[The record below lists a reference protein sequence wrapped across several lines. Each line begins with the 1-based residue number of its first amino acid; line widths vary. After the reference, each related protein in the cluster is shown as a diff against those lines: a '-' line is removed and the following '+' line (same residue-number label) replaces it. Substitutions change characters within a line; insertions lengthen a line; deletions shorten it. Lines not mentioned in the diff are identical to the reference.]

1 MTTDDLTLTP
11 TSPLPAEP
19 LRVRPQQARSREKVD
34 RILDAAAVLMAEEG
48 LGQVTST
55 RIAREAGLPPAT
67 VYHYFKD
74 RDAIL
79 MALAGRTMER
89 VDAAIVSAMPSGDD
103 SNPQGWLRLIDL
115 IYEQYRATPGFVP
128 MLAALRSTA
137 ELRSLA
143 DASNR
148 RVAEFLAER
157 LLQEG
162 TIRLPRARLERIALM
177 LSDACQALFEKAL
190 LEEPEEARAIV
201 AELKEMIGALLMYY
215 HRLGLQTGK

>member
-11 TSPLPAEP
+11 TTTLPTEP

-34 RILDAAAVLMAEEG
+34 RILDAAAVLIADEG

-79 MALAGRTMER
+79 MALASRTMER
-89 VDAAIVSAMPSGDD
+89 VDAAIVAAMPSADD
-103 SNPQGWLRLIDL
+103 HNPQSWLRLIDL

-148 RVAEFLAER
+148 RVAEFLADR
-157 LLQEG
+157 LLQG
-162 TIRLPRARLERIALM
+162 AIRLPRPRLERIALM

-190 LEEPEEARAIV
+190 LEEPDEARAIV

-215 HRLGLQTGK
+215 HQLGLQQAR

>member
-11 TSPLPAEP
+11 TNALPLEP

-34 RILDAAAVLMAEEG
+34 RILDAAAVLIADEG
-48 LGQVTST
+48 LSQVTST

-79 MALAGRTMER
+79 MALASRTMER
-89 VDAAIVSAMPSGDD
+89 VDAAIVSAMPSADD
-103 SNPQGWLRLIDL
+103 HNPQSWLRLIDL

-157 LLQEG
+157 LLQG
-162 TIRLPRARLERIALM
+162 AIRLPRTRLERIALM

-190 LEEPEEARAIV
+190 LEEPQEARAIV

-215 HRLGLQTGK
+215 HQLGLQQSK

>member
-1 MTTDDLTLTP
+1 MTTDDLTP
-11 TSPLPAEP
+11 TNALPLEP

-34 RILDAAAVLMAEEG
+34 RILDAAAVLIADEG
-48 LGQVTST
+48 LSQVTST

-79 MALAGRTMER
+79 MALASRTMER
-89 VDAAIVSAMPSGDD
+89 VDAAIVSAMPSADD
-103 SNPQGWLRLIDL
+103 HNPQSWLRLIDL

-157 LLQEG
+157 LLQG
-162 TIRLPRARLERIALM
+162 AIRLPRTRLERIALM

-190 LEEPEEARAIV
+190 LEEPQEARAIV

-215 HRLGLQTGK
+215 HQLGLQQSK